1 MSSKGENSL
10 NFDCGLIY
18 LVTAGLETSLLG
30 DLTADTLQSIQIDI
44 VFYVSEMAK
53 KMEYLVII
61 KRDYKLEIL
70 KILYP
75 IFGTKK
81 SIHYL
86 HTSYNF

>member
-30 DLTADTLQSIQIDI
+30 DLTADTLHSIQIDI
-44 VFYVSEMAK
+44 VFYVLEMKK

-61 KRDYKLEIL
+61 KRDYKFKNIISNRWN
-70 KILYP
+70 KGKY
-75 IFGTKK
+75 T
-81 SIHYL
+81 
-86 HTSYNF
+86 